1 MRAAFFGTPQAG
13 VPALESLCE
22 VADVALVVTQPD
34 RPQGRSNK
42 PQPSPVKSEASRR
55 GIPIAQPEKS
65 SEIAGILQE
74 AGSLDVVVL
83 VAYGKFI
90 RPEALALPRA
100 GFVNIHFSILPRWR
114 GAAPVQRAV
123 LSGDRRS
130 GVTLMQL
137 DAGLDTGPVW
147 STATTGIGPKESA
160 HDLTARLAQMGA
172 GLLHR
177 WLEPIVAGAVAANPQ
192 SDGRATYADK
202 IESDERWL
210 DLTQPGAV
218 ILRRVRG
225 LTPWPGAWVNHD
237 AGKLRILEAGL
248 SEKTSLSP
256 GEITM
261 GAQVEVG
268 TGDGSIVLRRVQPE
282 GKGPMDA
289 DAWMRGRQGQPG
301 RFQ

>member
-13 VPALESLCE
+13 VPALESLCA

-55 GIPIAQPEKS
+55 GIPIAQPDKS

-74 AGSLDVVVL
+74 AGTLDVVVL
-83 VAYGKFI
+83 VAYGKLI
-90 RPEALALPRA
+90 RPEALAVPRA

-130 GVTLMQL
+130 GVTLMHL
-137 DAGLDTGPVW
+137 DAGLDTGAVW

-160 HDLTARLAQMGA
+160 ADLTARLAQLGA
-172 GLLHR
+172 GLLRR

-192 SDGRATYADK
+192 SDNQATYAAK
-202 IESDERWL
+202 IDTNERWL
-210 DLTQPGAV
+210 DLTQPAAV
-218 ILRRVRG
+218 ILRRIRG
-225 LTPWPGAWVNHD
+225 LTPWPGAWLNHD
-237 AGKLRILEAGL
+237 SGRLRILEAEP
-248 SEKTSLSP
+248 SEASLSP
-256 GEITM
+256 GEIAI
-261 GAQVEVG
+261 GARVEVG

-301 RFQ
+301 RFH

>member
-13 VPALESLCE
+13 VPALESLCA

-55 GIPIAQPEKS
+55 GIPIAQPDKS

-74 AGSLDVVVL
+74 AGTLDVVVL
-83 VAYGKFI
+83 VAYGKLI
-90 RPEALALPRA
+90 RPEALAVPRA

-130 GVTLMQL
+130 GVTLMHL
-137 DAGLDTGPVW
+137 DAGLDTGAVW

-160 HDLTARLAQMGA
+160 ADLTARLAQLGA
-172 GLLHR
+172 GLLRR

-192 SDGRATYADK
+192 SDNQATYAAK
-202 IESDERWL
+202 IDTDERWL
-210 DLTQPGAV
+210 DLTQPAAV
-218 ILRRVRG
+218 ILRRIRG
-225 LTPWPGAWVNHD
+225 LTPWPGAWLNHD
-237 AGKLRILEAGL
+237 SGKLRILEAEP
-248 SEKTSLSP
+248 SEASLSP
-256 GEITM
+256 GEIAM
-261 GAQVEVG
+261 GSRVEVG

-301 RFQ
+301 RFH